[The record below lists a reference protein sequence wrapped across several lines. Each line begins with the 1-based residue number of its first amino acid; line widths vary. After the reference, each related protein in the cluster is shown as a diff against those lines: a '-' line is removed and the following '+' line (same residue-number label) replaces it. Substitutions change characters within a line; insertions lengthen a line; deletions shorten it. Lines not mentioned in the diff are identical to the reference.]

1 MGLCSAFH
9 KGRLKSPELVRH
21 RFRTALS
28 KVAQE
33 VAPTQPFLTDS
44 AGFGQTHRQTHKKPL
59 RPMLNGLSG
68 ISIWSGRQD
77 CFAISLRSSN
87 PSCGLRR
94 IAAVRLLSNPAAH
107 RQKNPSRKREG
118 FNFGRGD
125 RIASPSR
132 CARRTRGA
140 AYAASPLRGS
150 FRILPPIDKKTLL
163 ACEKG
168 LILVGATGFEPAT
181 LCSQSR
187 CASQAAP
194 RPVSKRRRQTITNFT
209 PVNAVSKYSS
219 KLNVRDFKPAAQT
232 YLTNDER

>member
-1 MGLCSAFH
+1 MSHSKKVERPGGGSNISIFFHGRRGYRLPDVDLCSAFH

-28 KVAQE
+28 KIAQE

-59 RPMLNGLSG
+59 RPILNGLSG

-87 PSCGLRR
+87 PRCGLRR
-94 IAAVRLLSNPAAH
+94 IAAARLLSNPAAH

-125 RIASPSR
+125 RI
-132 CARRTRGA
+132 RTCD
-140 AYAASPLRGS
+140 PL
-150 FRILPPIDKKTLL
+150 LPK
-163 ACEKG
+163 
-168 LILVGATGFEPAT
+168 
-181 LCSQSR
+181 QMR
-187 CASQAAP
+187 
-194 RPVSKRRRQTITNFT
+194 
-209 PVNAVSKYSS
+209 
-219 KLNVRDFKPAAQT
+219 
-232 YLTNDER
+232 

>member
-1 MGLCSAFH
+1 MWVFARHFIKEDSKVLSWYDTGSA
-9 KGRLKSPELVRH
+9 RH
-21 RFRTALS
+21 SQKLPKKLPNTAL
-28 KVAQE
+28 
-33 VAPTQPFLTDS
+33 FDR
-44 AGFGQTHRQTHKKPL
+44 FGQTHRQTHKKPL
-59 RPMLNGLSG
+59 RPILNGLSG
-68 ISIWSGRQD
+68 ISNWSGRQD

-87 PSCGLRR
+87 PRCGLRR
-94 IAAVRLLSNPAAH
+94 IAAARLLSNPAAQ

-150 FRILPPIDKKTLL
+150 FRILPPSDKKTLL
-163 ACEKG
+163 ASEKG

-209 PVNAVSKYSS
+209 PVNAVSKYSF

-232 YLTNDER
+232 YLTNDE